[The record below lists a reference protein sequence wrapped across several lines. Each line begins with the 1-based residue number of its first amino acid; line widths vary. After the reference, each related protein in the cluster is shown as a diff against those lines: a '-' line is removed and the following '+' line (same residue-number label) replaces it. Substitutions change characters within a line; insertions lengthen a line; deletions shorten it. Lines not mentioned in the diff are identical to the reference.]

1 MRFDALSSAPYR
13 RFWLGSIAS
22 VGSTQLYFI
31 SKAWL
36 VFELSGSALDLGFL
50 GAATAVPTIFATL
63 IGGLVADRIN
73 RRSVLILTSGISAV
87 LLLVLGVLDATELV
101 RVWHVLLI
109 SSLLGLVQGFDFPAR
124 SSIFPSL
131 IHKKQMMS
139 AVSLNSIL
147 WQGSRMILPAIG
159 GFLISITD
167 TSLIFFIC
175 GIGFLC
181 MLTVLLKLEVRQD
194 NHASD
199 APWYEFKEGVK
210 YVLQHR
216 LFLTL
221 ILLSWISM
229 FFGTSY
235 VQIMP
240 LFADMLQS
248 AERGY
253 GLLISATGVGSIIG
267 NLFISHYQQSR
278 KLGIMML
285 SSAAMAPCSLIG
297 FSLVAWI
304 FAGKVGAFWM
314 ACCFAILTSALS
326 SVFLVSSMTVLQIK
340 VPDAFRGR
348 VMGIHSITFSM
359 ISLGGLAAGV
369 LAAQF
374 SAPVAVVIG
383 AFVVLSSVTWVV
395 FKVREISKL
404 DLIQQSNHSESFQ

>member
-50 GAATAVPTIFATL
+50 GAATAVPTIIATL

-87 LLLVLGVLDATELV
+87 LLILLGILDASELV

-124 SSIFPSL
+124 SSIFPAL
-131 IHKKQMMS
+131 IDKKQMMS

-175 GIGFLC
+175 GTGFFC
-181 MLTVLLKLEVRQD
+181 MMAVLLTLEVRQD
-194 NHASD
+194 NNTKD
-199 APWYEFKEGVK
+199 TPWYEFKEGVK
-210 YVLQHR
+210 FVLHHR

-248 AERGY
+248 GERGF
-253 GLLISATGVGSIIG
+253 GLLISATGIGSIIG
-267 NLFISHYQQSR
+267 NLFISHYQESR

-285 SSAAMAPCSLIG
+285 SSAAIAPFCLIG

-304 FAGKVGAFWM
+304 FTGKTGVFWM
-314 ACCFAILTSALS
+314 VCCFVIIASALS
-326 SVFLVSSMTVLQIK
+326 SVFLVSSMTVLQVK
-340 VPDAFRGR
+340 VPDDFRGR

-359 ISLGGLAAGV
+359 ISLGGLVAGV
-369 LAAQF
+369 IAAKF

-383 AFVVLSSVTWVV
+383 ALVVISSVTLVV
-395 FKVREISKL
+395 LKFSEIIKL
-404 DLIQQSNHSESFQ
+404 DLNK

>member
-50 GAATAVPTIFATL
+50 GAATAVPTIIATL

-87 LLLVLGVLDATELV
+87 LLLLLGILDASELV

-124 SSIFPSL
+124 SSIFPAL
-131 IHKKQMMS
+131 IDKKQMMS

-175 GIGFLC
+175 GTGFFC
-181 MLTVLLKLEVRQD
+181 MMTVLLTLEVRQD
-194 NHASD
+194 NNTND
-199 APWYEFKEGVK
+199 TPWYEFKEGVK
-210 YVLQHR
+210 FVLHHR

-248 AERGY
+248 GERGF
-253 GLLISATGVGSIIG
+253 GLLISATGIGSIIG
-267 NLFISHYQQSR
+267 NLFISHYQESR

-285 SSAAMAPCSLIG
+285 SSAAIAPFCLIG

-304 FAGKVGAFWM
+304 FAGKAGVFWM
-314 ACCFAILTSALS
+314 ACCFVILASALS
-326 SVFLVSSMTVLQIK
+326 SVFLVSSMTVLQVK
-340 VPDAFRGR
+340 VPDDFRGR

-359 ISLGGLAAGV
+359 ISLGGLVAGV
-369 LAAQF
+369 IAAKF

-383 AFVVLSSVTWVV
+383 ALVVISSVTLVV
-395 FKVREISKL
+395 LKFSEIIKL
-404 DLIQQSNHSESFQ
+404 DLNK

>member
-87 LLLVLGVLDATELV
+87 LLLVLGVLDASELV

-109 SSLLGLVQGFDFPAR
+109 SALLGLVQGFDFPAR
-124 SSIFPSL
+124 SSIFPAL
-131 IHKKQMMS
+131 IEKKQMMS

-175 GIGFLC
+175 GLGFFS
-181 MLTVLLKLEVRQD
+181 MITVLLTLDVRQD
-194 NHASD
+194 NHAND
-199 APWYEFKEGVK
+199 APWHEFKEGVK
-210 YVLQHR
+210 FVMNHR

-248 AERGY
+248 GERGF

-267 NLFISHYQQSR
+267 NLFITRYQDSR

-285 SSAAMAPCSLIG
+285 SSAAMAPFFLLG

-304 FAGKVGAFWM
+304 LSGTSGVFWL
-314 ACCFAILTSALS
+314 ACCFAILNAAFS
-326 SVFLVSSMTVLQIK
+326 SVFLVSSMTVLQIQ

-348 VMGIHSITFSM
+348 VMGIHSITFGM
-359 ISLGGLAAGV
+359 MTMGGLSAGV
-369 LAAQF
+369 LASQF
-374 SAPVAVVIG
+374 SAPVAVIIG
-383 AFVVLSSVTWVV
+383 AIVVLSSVIWAV
-395 FKVREISKL
+395 FKVSEIVKL
-404 DLIQQSNHSESFQ
+404 DLYPKSKQTE

>member
-1 MRFDALSSAPYR
+1 MRFDALTSAPYR

-36 VFELSGSALDLGFL
+36 VFELSGSAIDLGFL
-50 GAATAVPTIFATL
+50 GASTAVPTIIATL

-73 RRSVLILTSGISAV
+73 RRSVLILTSGMSS
-87 LLLVLGVLDATELV
+87 LLLILLGILDASELV

-131 IHKKQMMS
+131 IDQKQMMS

-175 GIGFLC
+175 GTGFFC
-181 MLTVLLKLEVRQD
+181 MMIVLLTLEVRRD
-194 NHASD
+194 NHNND
-199 APWYEFKEGVK
+199 TVWNEFQEGVK

-235 VQIMP
+235 IQIMP

-248 AERGY
+248 GERGF
-253 GLLISATGVGSIIG
+253 GLLISSTGVGSIIG
-267 NLFISHYQQSR
+267 NLFISHYQESR
-278 KLGIMML
+278 KLGIMMI
-285 SSAAMAPCSLIG
+285 SSAAVAPCCLIG

-304 FAGKVGAFWM
+304 FAGKAGAFWM
-314 ACCFAILTSALS
+314 ACCFAILASALS
-326 SVFLVSSMTVLQIK
+326 SVFLVSSMTFLQVK
-340 VPDAFRGR
+340 VPDTFRGR

-369 LAAQF
+369 IAANF
-374 SAPVAVVIG
+374 SAPFAVVIG
-383 AFVVLSSVTWVV
+383 SLIVISSVTLVA
-395 FKVREISKL
+395 FKFSEIVKL
-404 DLIQQSNHSESFQ
+404 NLNNFSV

>member
-50 GAATAVPTIFATL
+50 GAATAVPTIIATL

-87 LLLVLGVLDATELV
+87 LLLLLGILDASELV

-109 SSLLGLVQGFDFPAR
+109 SSFLGLVQGFDFPAR
-124 SSIFPSL
+124 SSIFPAL
-131 IHKKQMMS
+131 IDKKQMMS

-175 GIGFLC
+175 GTGFFC
-181 MLTVLLKLEVRQD
+181 MMTVLLTLEVRQD
-194 NHASD
+194 NSTND
-199 APWYEFKEGVK
+199 TPWYEFKEGVK
-210 YVLQHR
+210 FVLHHR
-216 LFLTL
+216 LFMTL

-248 AERGY
+248 GERGF
-253 GLLISATGVGSIIG
+253 GLLISATGIGSIIG
-267 NLFISHYQQSR
+267 NLFISHYQESR

-285 SSAAMAPCSLIG
+285 SSAAIAPFCLIG

-304 FAGKVGAFWM
+304 FAGKAGVFWM
-314 ACCFAILTSALS
+314 VCCFAVLTSALS

-340 VPDAFRGR
+340 VPDDFRGR

-359 ISLGGLAAGV
+359 ISLGGLVAGV
-369 LAAQF
+369 IAAKF

-383 AFVVLSSVTWVV
+383 ALVVISSVTLVA
-395 FKVREISKL
+395 FKFSEIVKL
-404 DLIQQSNHSESFQ
+404 DLNK

>member
-13 RFWLGSIAS
+13 RFWLGSLAS

-36 VFELSGSALDLGFL
+36 VFELSGSALDLGLL
-50 GAATAVPTIFATL
+50 GAATAVPTIIATL
-63 IGGLVADRIN
+63 IGGLVADRTN
-73 RRSVLILTSGISAV
+73 RRSVLILTSGISSA
-87 LLLVLGVLDATELV
+87 LLLLLGILDACEMV
-101 RVWHVLLI
+101 RVWQVLLI

-124 SSIFPSL
+124 SSIFPAL
-131 IHKKQMMS
+131 IDKKQMMS

-175 GIGFLC
+175 GIGFFC
-181 MLTVLLKLEVRQD
+181 MTTVLLTLEVRQD
-194 NHASD
+194 NRAKD
-199 APWYEFKEGVK
+199 TPWYEFKEGVRF
-210 YVLQHR
+210 VLNHR

-221 ILLSWISM
+221 IILSWISM

-240 LFADMLQS
+240 LFADILQS
-248 AERGY
+248 GERGF

-267 NLFISHYQQSR
+267 NLFISRYQESK

-285 SSAAMAPCSLIG
+285 SSAAMAPFSLIG
-297 FSLVAWI
+297 FSLVSWI
-304 FAGKVGAFWM
+304 MAGTIGAFWM
-314 ACCFAILTSALS
+314 SCFFAILTSALS

-340 VPDAFRGR
+340 IPDSYRGR

-359 ISLGGLAAGV
+359 ISLGGLAAGA

-374 SAPVAVVIG
+374 SAPVAVFIG
-383 AFVVLSSVTWVV
+383 AFVVLFSVTCVA
-395 FKVREISKL
+395 FKVSEIAKLELNLQSK
-404 DLIQQSNHSESFQ
+404 QTESFQ

>member
-1 MRFDALSSAPYR
+1 MRFDALSSVPYR

-73 RRSVLILTSGISAV
+73 RRAVLILTSGISAV
-87 LLLVLGVLDATELV
+87 LLLLLGVLDASELV

-124 SSIFPSL
+124 SSIFPAL
-131 IHKKQMMS
+131 IDKKQMMS

-175 GIGFLC
+175 GIGFFC
-181 MLTVLLKLEVRQD
+181 MLTVLLTLEVRQE
-194 NHASD
+194 NNAND
-199 APWYEFKEGVK
+199 APWHEFKEGVK
-210 YVLQHR
+210 FVLYHR
-216 LFLTL
+216 LFLAL

-240 LFADMLQS
+240 IFAEMLQS
-248 AERGY
+248 GERGF
-253 GLLISATGVGSIIG
+253 GLLISATGLGSIIG
-267 NLFISHYQQSR
+267 NLFISRYQQSR

-285 SSAAMAPCSLIG
+285 SSAAMAPCFLIG

-304 FAGKVGAFWM
+304 LAGTVGTFWLV
-314 ACCFAILTSALS
+314 CCFAILASAHS

-340 VPDAFRGR
+340 VPDAIRGR

-359 ISLGGLAAGV
+359 ISLGGLAAGA

-383 AFVVLSSVTWVV
+383 ALVVLSSVTLVM
-395 FKVREISKL
+395 FKVGEIAKL
-404 DLIQQSNHSESFQ
+404 DLNLQSKQTESF

>member
-1 MRFDALSSAPYR
+1 MRFEALSSAPYR

-22 VGSTQLYFI
+22 VGSTQLYYI

-36 VFELSGSALDLGFL
+36 VFELSGSALYLGLL

-87 LLLVLGVLDATELV
+87 LLLVLGVLDASELV
-101 RVWHVLLI
+101 RVWPVLLI
-109 SSLLGLVQGFDFPAR
+109 SGLLGLVQGFDFPAR
-124 SSIFPSL
+124 SSIFPAL
-131 IHKKQMMS
+131 IEKKQMMS

-175 GIGFLC
+175 GLGFFS
-181 MLTVLLKLEVRQD
+181 MITVLLTLDVRQD
-194 NHASD
+194 NHAND
-199 APWYEFKEGVK
+199 APWHEFKEGVK
-210 YVLQHR
+210 YVMNHR

-248 AERGY
+248 GERGF

-267 NLFISHYQQSR
+267 NLFITRYQDSR

-285 SSAAMAPCSLIG
+285 SSAAMAPFFLLG

-304 FAGKVGAFWM
+304 LSGTSGVFWL
-314 ACCFAILTSALS
+314 ACCFAILNSAFS

-348 VMGIHSITFSM
+348 VMGIHSISFGMMTM
-359 ISLGGLAAGV
+359 GGLSAGV
-369 LAAQF
+369 LASQF
-374 SAPVAVVIG
+374 SAPLAVIIG
-383 AFVVLSSVTWVV
+383 AIVVLSSVIWVV
-395 FKVREISKL
+395 FKVSEIVKL
-404 DLIQQSNHSESFQ
+404 DLNLQSKQTE

>member
-87 LLLVLGVLDATELV
+87 LLLLLGILDASELV

-124 SSIFPSL
+124 SSIFPAL
-131 IHKKQMMS
+131 IDKKQMMS

-175 GIGFLC
+175 GTGFFC
-181 MLTVLLKLEVRQD
+181 MMTVLLTLEVRQD
-194 NHASD
+194 NSTND
-199 APWYEFKEGVK
+199 TPWYEFKEGVK
-210 YVLQHR
+210 FVLHHR

-248 AERGY
+248 GERGF

-267 NLFISHYQQSR
+267 NLFISHYQESR

-285 SSAAMAPCSLIG
+285 SSAAISPFCLIG

-304 FAGKVGAFWM
+304 FAGTEGAFWL
-314 ACCFAILTSALS
+314 ACCFASLASALS
-326 SVFLVSSMTVLQIK
+326 SVFLVSSMTVLQVK
-340 VPDAFRGR
+340 VPDTFRGR

-359 ISLGGLAAGV
+359 ISLGGLAAGI
-369 LAAQF
+369 LAANF

-383 AFVVLSSVTWVV
+383 ALIVISSVTLVM
-395 FKVREISKL
+395 FKFSEIVKL
-404 DLIQQSNHSESFQ
+404 EI